1 MKNFSEFFPE
11 LTQPQ
16 LDMFGQLGNLY
27 KSWNAQINVVS
38 RKDIDNIEVH
48 HILHS
53 LAIAK
58 VIQFGKGTHIMD
70 VGTGGGLP
78 GIPLAIMFPNCYFT
92 LVDSIGKKVKVAQE
106 IVNELGLKNVKVEN
120 RRAESIASTFDFVVS
135 RAVAPLP
142 TLMGWVKKSIRP
154 GGGNSLPN
162 GVICLKGGDLSEEI
176 RPYHKILERWNI
188 NDFFD
193 DPFFEEKYVLFVP
206 MY

>member
-154 GGGNSLPN
+154 GGCNSLPN